1 MLPALVRIPHYCS
14 LSRISEANTGTLSPD
29 IYCASRSLHGL
40 AKDGQAPKIFAKT
53 LQNGNPIWA
62 VGFSSCFVALAFM
75 NASKSAST
83 VFQYFVSLVTIFAVL
98 NWIAILVSHI
108 SFRKALKVQGI
119 ELAQLPY
126 VGPLQPYGSYFAL
139 FVSILVVIFNGKAS
153 PIPQKCQQH
162 GCANTKCDLLRL

>member
-1 MLPALVRIPHYCS
+1 VKLTQGVHFL
-14 LSRISEANTGTLSPD
+14 D

-75 NASKSAST
+75 NASKSASA

-108 SFRKALKVQGI
+108 SFRKALKAQGI

-139 FVSILVVIFNGKAS
+139 FISILVVIFNGKGS
-153 PIPQKCQQH
+153 PILPKCQ
-162 GCANTKCDLLRL
+162 